1 LQATGAVP
9 AEVITDRAPTYPRV
23 LDETWPVAWHHT
35 ERYANNRVEAD
46 HAQLKGRLRPMRGIK
61 TLTVTFSL
69 VIAAQLALADG
80 DARRAAMALGAA
92 EGRRR
97 LAGLKA
103 WPSTR
108 RREAEL
114 VTRVAQVADSW
125 DFEDALA
132 AGAQLSHRE
141 AVARVRGSA

>member
-1 LQATGAVP
+1 MRCCSYWSRLIIRMCCRELRLGAVREVLSERRLHVCLRDPAGVGLGLGFRLRLGFGPRSRAPSGTLQATGAVP

-69 VIAAQLALADG
+69 VIAAQLA
-80 DARRAAMALGAA
+80 
-92 EGRRR
+92 
-97 LAGLKA
+97 
-103 WPSTR
+103 WCSSTP
-108 RREAEL
+108 
-114 VTRVAQVADSW
+114 
-125 DFEDALA
+125 
-132 AGAQLSHRE
+132 
-141 AVARVRGSA
+141 